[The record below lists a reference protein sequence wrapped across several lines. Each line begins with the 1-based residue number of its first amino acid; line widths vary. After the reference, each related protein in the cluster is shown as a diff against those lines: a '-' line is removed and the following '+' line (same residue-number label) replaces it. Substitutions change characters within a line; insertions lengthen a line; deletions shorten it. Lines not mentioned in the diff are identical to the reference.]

1 MVASL
6 FDKLKMAVMLLPV
19 VLLLAFHVLRDNE
32 WVSFIGAFGERDY
45 RPTQASHAPAG
56 EGSPWGVAMVLVLL
70 IVMVSYKSSFDD
82 RWFPLIS
89 R

>member
-1 MVASL
+1 MVESL
-6 FDKLKMAVMLLPV
+6 FDKLKVTVMLLPV

-32 WVSFIGAFGERDY
+32 WVSFIGTFGDKVY
-45 RPTQASHAPAG
+45 QSSGHSTG
-56 EGSPWGVAMVLVLL
+56 GGGSPWGVAMVLVLL
-70 IVMVSYKSSFDD
+70 IVMVSYKSSFQD